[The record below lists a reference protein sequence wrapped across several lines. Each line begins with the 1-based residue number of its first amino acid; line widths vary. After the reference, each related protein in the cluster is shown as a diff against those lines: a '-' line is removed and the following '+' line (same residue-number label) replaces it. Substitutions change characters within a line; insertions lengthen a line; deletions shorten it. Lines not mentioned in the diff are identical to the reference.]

1 MYRSLLRPALVG
13 LRRARNGLWLQCCR
27 TRSHVSELM
36 NRYFW
41 REERLAEPWL
51 QRIGGEQETFNR
63 LTLDESVDNLRD
75 VRSRNAPVK
84 KVIGFD

>member
-1 MYRSLLRPALVG
+1 
-13 LRRARNGLWLQCCR
+13 
-27 TRSHVSELM
+27 M
-36 NRYFW
+36 NRYFLQ
-41 REERLAEPWL
+41 EERLTDPWL
-51 QRIGGEQETFNR
+51 QGTGRDAHAAVSASGYRFLRSPRGPPLQLFCGEQKTFNR